1 MPWRPPFERPASPS
15 DARLDR
21 YRERAGVVLAED
33 GVVVA
38 QLYLRVETHATRLGG
53 LLWGRRWSLPYE
65 VVHGFMEFTDGRF
78 DDWLSWGRVLGR

>member
-1 MPWRPPFERPASPS
+1 M
-15 DARLDR
+15 
-21 YRERAGVVLAED
+21 
-33 GVVVA
+33 VA
-38 QLYLRVETHATRLGG
+38 QLYPRVETHATRLGG